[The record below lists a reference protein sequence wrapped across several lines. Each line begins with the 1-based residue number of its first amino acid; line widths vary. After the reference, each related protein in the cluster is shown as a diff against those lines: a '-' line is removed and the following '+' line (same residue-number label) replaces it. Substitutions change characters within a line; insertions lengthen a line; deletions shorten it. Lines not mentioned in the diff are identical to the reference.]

1 MMVKVFQCNEKG
13 KIEFTHCELEKLLNE
28 VYQNG
33 YVCGENEG
41 RKQNYIYTYPYTTY
55 LNCTNSLANLN
66 ANSDTKTIDNFTCEI
81 KDPANIIVDYK
92 NTSKECAKSKEAKE
106 PEKTNR
112 AGAAIS
118 TQSSTSSKIA
128 GNDFDKIISA
138 IDEIFGS
145 SFIAQNSVSE
155 SSTSNNP
162 FTSLAKELN
171 NL

>member
-1 MMVKVFQCNEKG
+1 MMVKVFQTNEKG
-13 KIEFTHCELEKLLNE
+13 KIEFTRCELEKLLNE
-28 VYQNG
+28 VYRNG
-33 YVCGENEG
+33 YACGENEG
-41 RKQNYIYTYPYTTY
+41 RKQNYIYTYPYTY
-55 LNCTNSLANLN
+55 LNYTDSLANLN

-81 KDPANIIVDYK
+81 KNPANIIVDYK
-92 NTSKECAKSKEAKE
+92 NTSKECAKSKETKE

-112 AGAAIS
+112 AGAAIF
-118 TQSSTSSKIA
+118 TQSSTTPKIA

-155 SSTSNNP
+155 SSASNNP